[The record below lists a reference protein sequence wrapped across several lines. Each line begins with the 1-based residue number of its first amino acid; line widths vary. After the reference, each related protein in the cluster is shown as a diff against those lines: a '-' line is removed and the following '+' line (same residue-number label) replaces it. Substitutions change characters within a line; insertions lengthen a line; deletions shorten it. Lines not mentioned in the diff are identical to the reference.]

1 MNTTS
6 NNPAF
11 YGHDFESFL
20 SGMAQL
26 DSIKTLAQI
35 MVNQGLD
42 YSPTW
47 EQAFPDFAEAGY
59 HMYNM
64 GDEGVCI
71 VHDNGSACMN
81 DARIVARII

>member
-1 MNTTS
+1 
-6 NNPAF
+6 
-11 YGHDFESFL
+11 
-20 SGMAQL
+20 MAQQPGI
-26 DSIKTLAQI
+26 IKLAQT

-47 EQAFPDFAEAGY
+47 EQAFPDFAATGF

-81 DARIVARII
+81 DARIVARVI